1 MSKDKYRNK
10 FIKNHYI
17 TEYIIDDDNKKIR
30 VYYIDGSSYDYPL
43 SSKVLSTIKDNMIH
57 QYFEWQDLVKQ
68 VYIFNPIM
76 LIYLNDRFK
85 KQKFYLE
92 HENVFKNK
100 SVQKSLT
107 DKRLSKKEIEQLNN
121 SRRETHSYF
130 NLATV
135 DNYNLNTLKKIHKIV
150 TNKNI

>member
-121 SRRETHSYF
+121 SRRETQSYF

-135 DNYNLNTLKKIHKIV
+135 DNYNLNTLKKVHKIV
-150 TNKNI
+150 TKK

>member
-1 MSKDKYRNK
+1 MSKDRFRDR

-17 TEYIIDDDNKKIR
+17 TEYVIDDENKKVR
-30 VYYIDGSSYDYPL
+30 VYYIDGSSNDYPL

-57 QYFEWQDLVKQ
+57 QYYEWKDLVKQ

-76 LIYLNDRFK
+76 LLYLTDRFK

-92 HENVFKNK
+92 HENVFKNR
-100 SVQKSLT
+100 SVRKTLT

-135 DNYNLNTLKKIHKIV
+135 DNYNLNTLKKVHKIV
-150 TNKNI
+150 TKKNI

>member
-17 TEYIIDDDNKKIR
+17 TEYVIDDDNKKIR

-57 QYFEWQDLVKQ
+57 QYYEWKDLVKQ

-135 DNYNLNTLKKIHKIV
+135 DNYNLNTLKKVHKIV
-150 TNKNI
+150 TKKNI

>member
-1 MSKDKYRNK
+1 MSKDKYCKK

-17 TEYIIDDDNKKIR
+17 TEYVIDEDNKKIR

-43 SSKVLSTIKDNMIH
+43 SSKVLTTIKDNMIH
-57 QYFEWQDLVKQ
+57 QYYEWKDLVKQ

-76 LIYLNDRFK
+76 LLYLIDRFK

-92 HENVFKNK
+92 HENVFKNR
-100 SVQKSLT
+100 SVQKTLT

-121 SRRETHSYF
+121 SKHKTHSYF

-135 DNYNLNTLKKIHKIV
+135 DNYNINTLKKVHMIASK
-150 TNKNI
+150 K

>member
-17 TEYIIDDDNKKIR
+17 TEYVIDEDNKKIR

-121 SRRETHSYF
+121 SRRETQSYF

-135 DNYNLNTLKKIHKIV
+135 DNYNLNTLKKVHKIV
-150 TNKNI
+150 TKK

>member
-1 MSKDKYRNK
+1 MSKDKYRKK

-17 TEYIIDDDNKKIR
+17 TEYVIDEDNKKIR

-121 SRRETHSYF
+121 SRRETQSYF

-135 DNYNLNTLKKIHKIV
+135 DNYNLNTLKKVHKIV
-150 TNKNI
+150 TKK

>member
-57 QYFEWQDLVKQ
+57 QYFEWKDLVKQ

-92 HENVFKNK
+92 HENVFKNR
-100 SVQKSLT
+100 SVRKTLT

-135 DNYNLNTLKKIHKIV
+135 DNYNLNTLKKVHKIV
-150 TNKNI
+150 TKKNI

>member
-17 TEYIIDDDNKKIR
+17 TKYVIDDENKKVI

-43 SSKVLSTIKDNMIH
+43 SSKVLTTIKDNMIH
-57 QYFEWQDLVKQ
+57 QYYEWKDLVKQ

-76 LIYLNDRFK
+76 LLYLIDRFK

-92 HENVFKNK
+92 HENVFKNR
-100 SVQKSLT
+100 SVQKTLT

-121 SRRETHSYF
+121 SKHKTHSYF

-135 DNYNLNTLKKIHKIV
+135 DNYNINTLKKVHMIASK
-150 TNKNI
+150 K

>member
-1 MSKDKYRNK
+1 MSKDRFRDR

-17 TEYIIDDDNKKIR
+17 TEYVIDDENKKVR

-43 SSKVLSTIKDNMIH
+43 SSKVLTTIKDNMIH

-135 DNYNLNTLKKIHKIV
+135 DNYNLNTLKKVHKIV
-150 TNKNI
+150 TKKNI